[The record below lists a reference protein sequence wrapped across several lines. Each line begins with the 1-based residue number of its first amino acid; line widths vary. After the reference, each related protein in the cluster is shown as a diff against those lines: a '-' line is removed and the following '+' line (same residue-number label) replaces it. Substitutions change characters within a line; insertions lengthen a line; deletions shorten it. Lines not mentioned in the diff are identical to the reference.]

1 MEANMDKSLE
11 TPKEKQS
18 RGAYGLL
25 AKFDTQEALITAA
38 NRTYSQGYRKFDAY
52 SPYPV
57 EELANAM
64 HLKSSP
70 LPFVILGGGLLG
82 GIGGFLMM
90 AFATVI
96 DYPVNIGGRPLF
108 SWPAYIP
115 ITFELTV
122 LFAALSGVLGLFVAT
137 RFPQP
142 YHPVFN
148 SEDFNEHGSR
158 DAFYLSIET
167 SDPLFNPERTRRFL
181 EELGSVQVSE
191 IEA

>member
-1 MEANMDKSLE
+1 MNRLRKKTNQTDQ
-11 TPKEKQS
+11 PKL
-18 RGAYGLL
+18 YGLL
-25 AKFDTQEALITAA
+25 AKFNHQEDLISAT
-38 NRTYSQGYRKFDAY
+38 NRTYSAGFRKFDTY

-57 EELANAM
+57 EELAHAM

-70 LPFVILGGGLLG
+70 LPFVILGGGIFG
-82 GIGGFLMM
+82 GVGGFLMM

-96 DYPVNIGGRPLF
+96 DYPLNIGGRPLF

-122 LFAALSGVLGLFVAT
+122 LLAALAGVLGLFVAT
-137 RFPQP
+137 GFPQP

-148 SEDFNEHGSR
+148 SEDFNQHGSQ
-158 DAFYLSIET
+158 DAFYLSIES
-167 SDPLFNPERTRRFL
+167 SDPMFNLERTRRFL
-181 EELGSVQVSE
+181 EDLGSAQVSE